1 MRIRLGIPAYGG
13 IQPLTARALI
23 LTYHALHLCG
33 HKIEVD
39 MVSGGSVLPKVR
51 NEIVQRFWDAGEDV
65 LVFLDSDMAWN
76 PVDVVRLIGVDKPLV
91 CSNYRIKSDEDK
103 WVCYLTPSA
112 DGRPVVEND
121 LIRIEDGGTGFMA
134 IKRKCIAAMRE
145 EYPDLRYT
153 DKDGG
158 EMYALFDFILQD
170 GKYWGEDYAFCARWR
185 NIGGLVWMMP
195 DATIDHIGTKAF
207 TGNYHEY
214 LQRLPGGA
222 KEGQC

>member
-1 MRIRLGIPAYGG
+1 
-13 IQPLTARALI
+13 
-23 LTYHALHLCG
+23 
-33 HKIEVD
+33 
-39 MVSGGSVLPKVR
+39 
-51 NEIVQRFWDAGEDV
+51 
-65 LVFLDSDMAWN
+65 
-76 PVDVVRLIGVDKPLV
+76 VVRLIGVDKPLV

-103 WVCYLTPSA
+103 WVCYLTPSD
-112 DGRPVVEND
+112 DGRPVVEDD

-134 IKRKCIAAMRE
+134 IKRGCIAFMRQ

-153 DKDGG
+153 DKDDG
-158 EMYALFDFILQD
+158 EMYALFDFILQG